1 MDINGIAAYPWAR
14 QVLANQSSMAM
25 PVLTNGLLGNN
36 ALGSIAAGASNGA
49 QAMAGQAQQAN
60 EAAQQANANLQNK
73 QMQQQA
79 ANASAIQQLGVQP
92 SRSAQNGNTLGK
104 MLKLAM
110 AIYGGGAGTAG
121 TIAAGAPTAAKTL
134 TIGGTTL
141 GL

>member
-36 ALGSIAAGASNGA
+36 ALGGIA
-49 QAMAGQAQQAN
+49 
-60 EAAQQANANLQNK
+60 
-73 QMQQQA
+73 
-79 ANASAIQQLGVQP
+79 
-92 SRSAQNGNTLGK
+92 T
-104 MLKLAM
+104 
-110 AIYGGGAGTAG
+110 
-121 TIAAGAPTAAKTL
+121 GAPTAAKTL